1 MAATAQYL
9 EKAYDKL
16 FKWCSLE
23 FRNLGRDAV
32 LEVSN
37 NLREGVKRLRQRPEL
52 LGYDC
57 SLSNDS
63 SSFINKYIIIE
74 NA

>member
-9 EKAYDKL
+9 EKAYEKL
-16 FKWCSLE
+16 FKFCSLE

-32 LEVSN
+32 LEVST

-52 LGYDC
+52 LGYAA
-57 SLSNDS
+57 SPHFQTEPMLIMS
-63 SSFINKYIIIE
+63 IA

>member
-9 EKAYDKL
+9 ERAYDKL
-16 FKWCSLE
+16 FKFCSLE

-32 LEVSN
+32 LEVST

-52 LGYDC
+52 LGYALLP
-57 SLSNDS
+57 SSHRLSTVLT
-63 SSFINKYIIIE
+63 IILA

>member
-16 FKWCSLE
+16 FKFCSLE

-32 LEVSN
+32 LEVGT

-52 LGYDC
+52 LGYALPPH
-57 SLSNDS
+57 SQTEHMLTMATA
-63 SSFINKYIIIE
+63 